1 MSVGYAEVT
10 LDGSVGS
17 SSANP
22 GDSVSAGN
30 GFTYNITADLGE
42 QAGQN
47 LFHSFD
53 KFNIDLG
60 EQANF
65 AGPISISNIVGR
77 VTSGASSIVG
87 QPR

>member
-1 MSVGYAEVT
+1 MRFKSTLILISALISASVGYAEVT
-10 LDGSVGS
+10 LDGSVGPNS
-17 SSANP
+17 VNP

-60 EQANF
+60 ELVR
-65 AGPISISNIVGR
+65 S
-77 VTSGASSIVG
+77 ASAILLAA
-87 QPR
+87 